1 MSRTT
6 PLILVAA
13 ALALGSLGAC
23 STTGDK
29 SAANVDSS
37 KVIGMQDDAQY
48 VARLEA
54 SRPPWT
60 GPPAGS
66 PTARRSP
73 SSSWP
78 TPAAAVRLC
87 MKRLLHL
94 HHD

>member
-48 VARLEA
+48 VAKVERVARARGIMLTWVN
-54 SRPPWT
+54 PPKKH
-60 GPPAGS
+60 PQPEPQQQAN
-66 PTARRSP
+66 
-73 SSSWP
+73 
-78 TPAAAVRLC
+78 
-87 MKRLLHL
+87 
-94 HHD
+94 